1 MDRAWIAS
9 IPKIELHVHVEG
21 SIRPET
27 VLRLA
32 EKNKIRLPARDL
44 DGLREFY
51 RFRDFPHFVEVY
63 VAVTQCV
70 KDEDDLYTVFTE
82 FLQGQAAQ
90 NILYTEATYTASTV
104 ESHCG
109 IPWTRQLEAIESAI
123 KDSGERLGLVLD
135 IVRGQSVEDAFR
147 VLEWVE
153 GSLGG
158 AVCALGLAGEER
170 RGTSEYRPVFDAAHR
185 AGVPVTVHAGETC
198 GAESVAEVLDVCR
211 PHRIG
216 HGVRAIEDD
225 SVVARLRDSGIL
237 LEVCPSSNVCLGV
250 VPSLAEHPLPELRAA
265 GLRVTVNSD
274 DPPMF
279 GTTLT
284 DELVRCSET
293 FGWSESDLLAM
304 NADAAR
310 SSFLPESERETLL
323 AAVLAPQGV

>member
-1 MDRAWIAS
+1 MERAQIES
-9 IPKIELHVHVEG
+9 LPKIELHVHIEG

-32 EKNKIRLPARDL
+32 KKNGARLPAQDL

-70 KDEDDLYTVFTE
+70 KDEEDVYTVFSE
-82 FLQGQAAQ
+82 FLEGQARQ
-90 NILYTEATYTASTV
+90 NILYTEATYTASTL
-104 ESHCG
+104 ESHSG
-109 IPWTRQLEAIESAI
+109 IPWPRQREAIESALA
-123 KDSGERLGLVLD
+123 DSGERLGLVLD
-135 IVRGQSVEDAFR
+135 IVRGQSVSEAFR

-153 GSLGG
+153 AGLRG

-170 RGTSEYRPVFDAAHR
+170 RGTREYGEVFDAAHR

-198 GAESVAEVLDVCR
+198 GAESVCEALDVCR

-216 HGVRAIEDD
+216 HGVRATEDAG
-225 SVVARLRDSGIL
+225 VVARLRDLGTF

-250 VPSLAEHPLPELRAA
+250 VPTLEAHPLPRLREA
-265 GLRVTVNSD
+265 GLRVGINSD

-284 DELVRCSET
+284 EEYVRCAEA
-293 FGWSESDLLAM
+293 FGLHLEDLAAM
-304 NADAAR
+304 NADSARAA
-310 SSFLPESERETLL
+310 FLPEADKAALL
-323 AAVLAPQGV
+323 SAILSPQGA